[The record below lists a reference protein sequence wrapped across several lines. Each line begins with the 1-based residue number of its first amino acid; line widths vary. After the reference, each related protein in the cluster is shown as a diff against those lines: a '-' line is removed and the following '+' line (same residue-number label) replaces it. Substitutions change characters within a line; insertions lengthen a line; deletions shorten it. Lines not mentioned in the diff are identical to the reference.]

1 MKGLNLHYY
10 YHSNLL
16 LTTITQVGQI
26 NDVDS
31 AGGTVGL
38 LQFTHVIVGNAI
50 AATDLFTTTGR
61 KLQKSSEKNPV
72 LCRMQ
77 SVFKTNAWISFNYHV
92 LFCSYLVG
100 KKPNIYRQMANNFFG
115 WVGGLLAIMIGGLGA
130 AWDPGFI
137 RANPGFWQS
146 RKHLFHSSWFY

>member
-16 LTTITQVGQI
+16 LTTITQVGEI
-26 NDVDS
+26 NDADS

-77 SVFKTNAWISFNYHV
+77 SVFKTNA
-92 LFCSYLVG
+92 
-100 KKPNIYRQMANNFFG
+100 
-115 WVGGLLAIMIGGLGA
+115 
-130 AWDPGFI
+130 
-137 RANPGFWQS
+137 
-146 RKHLFHSSWFY
+146 